1 MPVALPVA
9 PPGPGMGSM
18 DVGGGSGRDRPRDGG
33 GGTPPPVRHARLVE
47 EKSVEWAVVWDGK
60 PVYVYLD
67 VSIGGRAPG
76 RVVLRLR
83 PDVVPRTAEN
93 FRLLCTG
100 ERGFGFK
107 GTPFHRIEPTLWAQ
121 SGDWEFKNG
130 TGGRSVYGLHFKD
143 ESHKL
148 KHTGRGVVSMVVSR
162 PNTSNSQFMIALDKT
177 EWLDDLQVVFGEV
190 VAGMEVVDAIEAA
203 GTADG
208 TPTVPV
214 IIADCGQTEKPV
226 PKPVPPPPPPPAP
239 AAPPPPPRPPRVA

>member
-9 PPGPGMGSM
+9 PPGPGVGSM

-107 GTPFHRIEPTLWAQ
+107 
-121 SGDWEFKNG
+121 
-130 TGGRSVYGLHFKD
+130 
-143 ESHKL
+143 
-148 KHTGRGVVSMVVSR
+148 
-162 PNTSNSQFMIALDKT
+162 
-177 EWLDDLQVVFGEV
+177 
-190 VAGMEVVDAIEAA
+190 
-203 GTADG
+203 
-208 TPTVPV
+208 
-214 IIADCGQTEKPV
+214 
-226 PKPVPPPPPPPAP
+226 
-239 AAPPPPPRPPRVA
+239 